1 MYELIVVGGG
11 PGGAAAGIY
20 AARKKIKALLITETF
35 GGQSEVSN
43 DIQNWIGTKF
53 VTGFDFA
60 KMLEEHLRAQ
70 DGIEILDGDKVNKV
84 EKVGEGP
91 ASPAGGFKVSTEGGK
106 SFEAKYLLITSG
118 SHHKRLT
125 VPGGTEFDGKGVSYC
140 ATCDAPIFKDK
151 EVAVIGGGNS
161 GLEAV
166 VDLIPYASKIY
177 LLHRRDELKGDPVT
191 QEKIKG
197 NPKVEI
203 IWNAQTQEIFGNE
216 FVSGLKYLDK
226 VTNEIKELKLGGIFV
241 EIGSVPNTEFLGN
254 LVQLNQYGEAVI
266 DHRNQKTSCEGIW
279 AAGDV
284 TDVLYKQNN
293 TSAGDAIKAVLNIY
307 DKLTDQD
314 RESARLQEK

>member
-1 MYELIVVGGG
+1 MYELIIVGGG

-20 AARKKIKALLITETF
+20 AARKKIKTLLITETF

-84 EKVGEGP
+84 EKVGEG
-91 ASPAGGFKVSTEGGK
+91 FKVLTESGK
-106 SFEAKYLLITSG
+106 SLEAKYLLITSG

-177 LLHRRDELKGDPVT
+177 LLHRRDALRGDPVT

-197 NPKVEI
+197 NLQVEFI
-203 IWNAQTQEIFGNE
+203 CNAQTQEIFGDKV
-216 FVSGLKYLDK
+216 VSGFINLAK
-226 VTNEIKELKLGGIFV
+226 VT
-241 EIGSVPNTEFLGN
+241 
-254 LVQLNQYGEAVI
+254 
-266 DHRNQKTSCEGIW
+266 H
-279 AAGDV
+279 
-284 TDVLYKQNN
+284 
-293 TSAGDAIKAVLNIY
+293 
-307 DKLTDQD
+307 
-314 RESARLQEK
+314 

>member
-1 MYELIVVGGG
+1 M
-11 PGGAAAGIY
+11 AAGVY
-20 AARKKIKALLITETF
+20 AARKKIKTLLITETF

-70 DGIEILDGDKVNKV
+70 EGIEIVDGDKVNKV
-84 EKVGEGP
+84 EKLAEG
-91 ASPAGGFKVSTEGGK
+91 FEVSIEEGK
-106 SFEAKYLLITSG
+106 SFETKYLLITSG
-118 SHHKRLT
+118 SHHKRLE

-140 ATCDAPIFKDK
+140 ATCDAPIFRDK

-177 LLHRRDELKGDPVT
+177 LLHRRDVLKGDPVT
-191 QEKIKG
+191 QEKIKAE
-197 NPKVEI
+197 PKVEI
-203 IWNAQTQEIFGNE
+203 IYNAQTQEIFGNE
-216 FVSGLKYLDK
+216 FVGGLKYLDK
-226 VTNEIKELKLGGIFV
+226 TTGSVKELKLGGIFV
-241 EIGSVPNTEFLGN
+241 QIGSIPNTEFLGS
-254 LVQLNQYGEAVI
+254 LVQLNQYSEIVI

-284 TDVLYKQNN
+284 TEEIYKQNN
-293 TSAGDAIKAVLNIY
+293 ISAGDAVRAVLNIY
-307 DKLTDQD
+307 DYLNNK
-314 RESARLQEK
+314 K

>member
-1 MYELIVVGGG
+1 MYELIIVGGG
-11 PGGAAAGIY
+11 PGGVAAGIY
-20 AARKKIKALLITETF
+20 AARKKIKTLLITETF
-35 GGQSEVSN
+35 GGQSDVSN

-60 KMLEEHLRAQ
+60 KMLEEHLRTQ
-70 DGIEILDGDKVNKV
+70 EGIEIIDGDKVNKV
-84 EKVGEGP
+84 EKIGE
-91 ASPAGGFKVSTEGGK
+91 GFKVLTEDGK
-106 SFEAKYLLITSG
+106 SFETKYLLIASG
-118 SHHKRLT
+118 SHHKRLE
-125 VPGGTEFDGKGVSYC
+125 VPGGVEFDGKGVSYC

-166 VDLIPYASKIY
+166 VDLIPYAAKIY

-191 QEKIKG
+191 QEKIKSD
-197 NPKVEI
+197 PKVEI
-203 IWNAQTQEIFGNE
+203 IYNAQTQEILGNE

-226 VTNEIKELKLGGIFV
+226 TTNEIKELKLGGIFV
-241 EIGSVPNTEFLGN
+241 EVGSVPNTDFLGN
-254 LVQLNQYGEAVI
+254 LVNLNPYGEIVI
-266 DHRNQKTSCEGIW
+266 DHRNQKTSCDGIW

-307 DKLTDQD
+307 DKLTGQD
-314 RESARLQEK
+314 RESARVAA

>member
-1 MYELIVVGGG
+1 MYELIIVGGG

-20 AARKKIKALLITETF
+20 AARKKIKTLLITETF

-70 DGIEILDGDKVNKV
+70 DGIEILDGDKVNKA

-91 ASPAGGFKVSTEGGK
+91 ASPASGFKVSTEGGK

-118 SHHKRLT
+118 SHHKRLEI
-125 VPGGTEFDGKGVSYC
+125 PGGTEFDGKGVSYC

-177 LLHRRDELKGDPVT
+177 LLHRRDALRGDPVT
-191 QEKIKG
+191 QEKIKS

-203 IWNAQTQEIFGNE
+203 IWNAQTQEILGDE
-216 FVSGLKYLDK
+216 FVSGLKYLDT
-226 VTNEIKELKLGGIFV
+226 VTNEIKELKVGGIFV
-241 EIGSVPNTEFLGN
+241 EVGSAPNTEFFGN
-254 LVQLNQYGEAVI
+254 LVKLNQYSEAVI
-266 DHRNQKTSCEGIW
+266 NHRNQKTSCEGIW

-307 DKLTDQD
+307 DKLTGQD
-314 RESARLQEK
+314 RESARL

>member
-1 MYELIVVGGG
+1 MYQLIIIGGG
-11 PGGAAAGIY
+11 PGGVAAGVY
-20 AARKKIKALLITETF
+20 AARKKIKTLLITETF

-70 DGIEILDGDKVNKV
+70 EGIEIVDGDKVNKV
-84 EKVGEGP
+84 EKLAEG
-91 ASPAGGFKVSTEGGK
+91 FEVSIEEGK
-106 SFEAKYLLITSG
+106 SFETKYLLITSG
-118 SHHKRLT
+118 SHHKRLE

-140 ATCDAPIFKDK
+140 ATCDAPIFRDK

-177 LLHRRDELKGDPVT
+177 LLHRRDVLKGDPVT
-191 QEKIKG
+191 QEKIKAE
-197 NPKVEI
+197 PKVEI
-203 IWNAQTQEIFGNE
+203 IYNAQTQEIFGNE
-216 FVSGLKYLDK
+216 FVGGLKYLDK
-226 VTNEIKELKLGGIFV
+226 TTGSVKELKLGGIFV
-241 EIGSVPNTEFLGN
+241 QIGSIPNTEFLGS
-254 LVQLNQYGEAVI
+254 LVQLNQYSEIVI

-293 TSAGDAIKAVLNIY
+293 TSAVDAIKAVLNIY
-307 DKLTDQD
+307 DTLTGQN
-314 RESARLQEK
+314 RESPRLIK